1 MTNADKTEALNEARK
16 GLHVLKQAVGQAID
30 QKRNLGQYW
39 VEWDGEK
46 AVKIW
51 PDGRREAAE

>member
-1 MTNADKTEALNEARK
+1 M
-16 GLHVLKQAVGQAID
+16 LKQAVGQAID